1 MKSTLVVL
9 YQASP
14 PCLPVTCDCLGQGHA
29 GGHSE
34 TAVAEEE
41 QRGMKNHA
49 RILQKG
55 IQTAPVGWSGLNLH
69 EGIAPQGKK
78 GGKEGRGGKE
88 EDPEPQPG
96 FGRHCPV
103 GFGQGKDGAH
113 DGDRKPPEQQ
123 GAWLA
128 CPEGRKLVKG
138 SQGIVRVPGH
148 VLQAVV
154 AGGKRVQEYDRSKAK
169 WVSP

>member
-1 MKSTLVVL
+1 
-9 YQASP
+9 
-14 PCLPVTCDCLGQGHA
+14 
-29 GGHSE
+29 
-34 TAVAEEE
+34 
-41 QRGMKNHA
+41 MKNHA

-96 FGRHCPV
+96 FDRHCPV

-113 DGDRKPPEQQ
+113 DGNRKRPEKQRTR
-123 GAWLA
+123 LA
-128 CPEGRKLVKG
+128 CPEGSKLVED
-138 SQGIVRVPGH
+138 SQGIVRVPCH
-148 VLQAVV
+148 ILKAVV
-154 AGGKRVQEYDRSKAK
+154 ADTERIQEYDGSKAK
-169 WVSP
+169 SSGNKDMAFFDKGRNTVSWVACLGEPVACRKD